1 MSTRTILCTITAL
14 VTLAATSSRDARAAM
29 IFVDTSTGG
38 GQVGAFYG
46 PYTASDDPPAAYP
59 PILDPDN
66 SPLFQNYFMGRST
79 ISGFTTSE
87 RRVFFFFDMAGVAA
101 SIPVGESVTDVTLAL
116 ELLPGGTSALANFT
130 GDEEVVAFSSTIFTP
145 GEILDPMTA
154 GIPLEDIWDTFGSS
168 TPYGEY
174 TIFGPGSSTPSVDGT
189 QIVTLGGAIP
199 DLEAAIA
206 AGGIFIVTA
215 RLLTFDPGPIGAT
228 APPPIDPYEYVFGL
242 TDVVSP
248 SGSLTAA
255 PELTITTSA
264 STVNPIPEPS
274 SFVLTSIGLAAL
286 AASRRRR
293 RDD

>member
-116 ELLPGGTSALANFT
+116 ELLPAAQVPWRTSPAT
-130 GDEEVVAFSSTIFTP
+130 KKWSRSVRRSSP
-145 GEILDPMTA
+145 RGR
-154 GIPLEDIWDTFGSS
+154 SS
-168 TPYGEY
+168 
-174 TIFGPGSSTPSVDGT
+174 I
-189 QIVTLGGAIP
+189 
-199 DLEAAIA
+199 
-206 AGGIFIVTA
+206 
-215 RLLTFDPGPIGAT
+215 R
-228 APPPIDPYEYVFGL
+228 
-242 TDVVSP
+242 
-248 SGSLTAA
+248 
-255 PELTITTSA
+255 
-264 STVNPIPEPS
+264 
-274 SFVLTSIGLAAL
+274 
-286 AASRRRR
+286 
-293 RDD
+293 